1 MYMLTK
7 LINIANNSKYTTT
20 YCKII
25 MNVQKSVDIYSTR
38 AAKKREAIRLKG
50 CVEAHHIIPRSI
62 ESKYI
67 TDPNNL
73 AYLTPKEHYIC
84 HLLLTKMFSSKEY
97 TAKMLCAF
105 TRVSSKH
112 KIKAAMF
119 HTIKAQHT
127 EANRQKAIKAMQDPV
142 AKDKFIKAGA
152 EAGKK
157 IRDAD
162 PKAWV
167 AQSMGTEENRKK
179 AKQSCQTDEFRE
191 FCKHRELSKS
201 VEDRQKLAKQG
212 QQALVEKCGGE
223 EAYRK
228 MLSDRIKGRKAY
240 INPVTGQVKVT
251 YECPNGFVPKKRIT
265 DDL

>member
-1 MYMLTK
+1 MFMLTK
-7 LINIANNSKYTTT
+7 LINIANSSKYTTI

-25 MNVQKSVDIYSTR
+25 MNAQKTVDIYSTR

-50 CVEAHHIIPRSI
+50 YVEAHHIIPRSI

-67 TDPNNL
+67 KDSNNL
-73 AYLTPKEHYIC
+73 VYLTPKEHYIC
-84 HLLLTKMFSSKEY
+84 HLLLTKMFNSKVY
-97 TAKMLCAF
+97 TTKMLFAF

-119 HTIKAQHT
+119 NTIKSKHA

-142 AKDKFIKAGA
+142 TKDKFIKAGA

-167 AQSMGTEENRKK
+167 SQSMGSKEGRKR
-179 AKQSCQTDEFRE
+179 AKQSCQTSEFRE
-191 FCKHRELSKS
+191 FCKNRELSKAT
-201 VEDRQKLAKQG
+201 EDRQKLAKQG
-212 QQALVEKCGGE
+212 QQALVDKCGGE

-240 INPVTGQVKVT
+240 VHPITGQVKIT
-251 YECPNGFVPKKRIT
+251 YECPDGFVPKKVQK
-265 DDL
+265 